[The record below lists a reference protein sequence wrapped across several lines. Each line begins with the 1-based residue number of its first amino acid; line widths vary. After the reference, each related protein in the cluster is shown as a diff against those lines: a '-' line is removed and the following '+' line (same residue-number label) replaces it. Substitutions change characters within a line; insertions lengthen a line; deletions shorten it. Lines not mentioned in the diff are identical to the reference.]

1 VFGLRLERR
10 ILYFGKG
17 GDWWTAMVRLDAS
30 GKLINTGAYIEGD
43 YPSVY
48 RRLKSQGLGTT
59 KKLTGD

>member
-1 VFGLRLERR
+1 
-10 ILYFGKG
+10 
-17 GDWWTAMVRLDAS
+17 MVRLDAN

-43 YPSVY
+43 YGSVH